1 MGGLSAATILA
12 KKGYS
17 VLLLEASHLA
27 GGCSSSYYRKGY
39 IFESGATT
47 LIGFD
52 KHQPLNELEKL
63 VDLQIPK
70 EPITPPMKV
79 HLNGKQ
85 ITRWKDKNR
94 WVREV
99 IRHFGEEKE
108 QEQFW
113 ELIFQISDV
122 VWKAALQNK
131 TFPPKKLS
139 EWFHLFRNDLSDVWI
154 LPYAFNSVKQTA
166 SEIGISNPEFYRFLD
181 EQLMITAQAYS

>member
-52 KHQPLNELEKL
+52 EHQPLNELEKL

-79 HLNGKQ
+79 HLNG
-85 ITRWKDKNR
+85 
-94 WVREV
+94 
-99 IRHFGEEKE
+99 
-108 QEQFW
+108 
-113 ELIFQISDV
+113 
-122 VWKAALQNK
+122 
-131 TFPPKKLS
+131 
-139 EWFHLFRNDLSDVWI
+139 
-154 LPYAFNSVKQTA
+154 
-166 SEIGISNPEFYRFLD
+166 
-181 EQLMITAQAYS
+181 